1 MNGMLKWV
9 WKSREAQEAWMSLV
23 VGVLLNCP
31 PSIAH
36 KAL

>member
-9 WKSREAQEAWMSLV
+9 WKSGEAQEAWMSLV